1 MRLPLALVAF
11 AGACITN
18 DAFTISDA
26 EYDDIAISVATTLRT
41 DDNGGE
47 LGALADGRALLAGTT
62 PAGFTLDGDMYVG
75 TRGDVEYRYSIA
87 CVDAS
92 LAPLASCGPGTASA
106 TFSVGWAGVL
116 DVEYEAEV
124 LGRTGVWTFRD
135 VGTPGATVTGTAA
148 TEYIT
153 EYESP
158 VRGLTTSYEVVH
170 TAQYLDLQLVE
181 GQPYPSAGQIRYEVE
196 AERTRDRENNR
207 DTRDFEMP
215 VVVQLTGGPTVVLEL
230 DDEGEGDGPRRTYE
244 LDIVT
249 GALVLTSGIVD
260 ES

>member
-1 MRLPLALVAF
+1 MRPAVAAIAL

-41 DDNGGE
+41 NDSGGE
-47 LGALADGRALLAGTT
+47 LGALADGRALLAGTA
-62 PAGFTLDGDMYVG
+62 PAGFTLEGDTYVG
-75 TRGDVEYRYSIA
+75 ARGDVEYRYSIA

-92 LAPLASCGPGTASA
+92 LSPLASCGPTTSMA
-106 TFSVGWAGVL
+106 TFSVEWAGVL

-124 LGRTGVWTFRD
+124 LARSGVWTFKD
-135 VGTPGATVTGTAA
+135 VGTPGATLTGTAA
-148 TEYIT
+148 TEYFT

-158 VRGLTTSYEVVH
+158 VRGLTTSYEVES
-170 TAQYLDLQLVE
+170 TAQYLDLQLVD
-181 GQPYPSAGQIRYEVE
+181 GATYPSAGQIRYEVE

-207 DTRDFEMP
+207 DTRDFDLP
-215 VVVQLTGGPTVVLEL
+215 VVVQLTGSQTVVLEL
-230 DDEGEGDGPRRTYE
+230 DDEGKGDGPRRTYD
-244 LDIVT
+244 LDLAT

-260 ES
+260 